1 MSQIKGYLIDQGFLP
16 FKEIALWEMFLIG
29 FVRIDKAK
37 FLKNPDAKYKATG
50 IGGILGNKG
59 GMNITFEYMGT
70 IFSVLNCHLVH
81 SAKNFIKRN
90 AMLA

>member
-1 MSQIKGYLIDQGFLP
+1 
-16 FKEIALWEMFLIG
+16 MFLIG
-29 FVRIDKAK
+29 FVKIEKAK
-37 FLKNPDAKYKATG
+37 YLKNPEAKYKATG

-59 GMNITFEYMGT
+59 GMNIQFKYMGT

-90 AMLA
+90 TMIA